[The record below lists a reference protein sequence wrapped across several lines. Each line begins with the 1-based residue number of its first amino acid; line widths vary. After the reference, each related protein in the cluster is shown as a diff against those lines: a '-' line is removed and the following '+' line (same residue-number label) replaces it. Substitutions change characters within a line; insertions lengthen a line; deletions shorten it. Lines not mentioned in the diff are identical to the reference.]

1 MIHLGVLGLEAGVA
15 DGSAAEVRGQKRAIP
30 IIQATVREGRTNGHV
45 GRQIFVFRTK
55 PVTNPRAHARPHKI
69 IRTGMQLQQRAA
81 MGGVCAVC
89 AVDKTDVIHMPRHVR
104 EEFAN
109 HVTALAVRLELPRR
123 GQQVAGLG
131 EGYLRLVKRQRLP
144 VITLEQWLVLE
155 GVHVR
160 RAAFHKQKN
169 DALGPRPEMRTL
181 GRQRILRL
189 QQRRQRQ
196 RPKAE
201 GGLLQ
206 HVAAGGHFKYRNSL
220 DDTNA

>member
-1 MIHLGVLGLEAGVA
+1 
-15 DGSAAEVRGQKRAIP
+15 
-30 IIQATVREGRTNGHV
+30 
-45 GRQIFVFRTK
+45 
-55 PVTNPRAHARPHKI
+55 
-69 IRTGMQLQQRAA
+69 MQLQQRAA

-89 AVDKTDVIHMPRHVR
+89 AVDKTDVIHMPCHVR
-104 EEFAN
+104 EQFTD
-109 HVTALAVRLELPRR
+109 HVTALAVRFELPGR
-123 GQQVAGLG
+123 GQQVAGFG
-131 EGYLRLVKRQRLP
+131 EGYLRLVKRQRLA
-144 VITLEQWLVLE
+144 VIALEQWLVLE

-160 RAAFHKQKN
+160 RAAFHEQKN

-206 HVAAGGHFKYRNSL
+206 HVAA
-220 DDTNA
+220 